1 MPQRVILDAM
11 IPRADFGLLS
21 DHDQAQQT
29 LRDFPIANLERDSS
43 VRLLL
48 RKPDFQRETNHWSP
62 EQLATFIASFLDGEL
77 IPSLIL
83 WRAPVHIFVIDGG
96 HRLSA
101 LRAWMEDDYGDGAI
115 SRDFYG
121 GDLSNHQK
129 QMASRARNLIE
140 RRIGRYTTVRAHVGS
155 TNLDG
160 IQTRR
165 VGNLVTRALDLQWV
179 PGNAEVAEVS
189 FFKIN
194 SQGTPLDDVESMLLR
209 NRKKAIAIASRAVL
223 RAGTGHKY
231 WSAFSGEN
239 QAKVVEFAKQFSEI
253 LFDPE
258 IASQPIK
265 TLDLPMGG
273 STSPIDAL
281 ALLIDFLAIAS
292 SRQTTS
298 RNVEMEND
306 DADGSDT
313 IETLRLAKEIAVRI
327 VGNDS
332 PSLGLHPAVYFYN
345 ERGVHSRH
353 LFLGMVRLITD
364 KVRNND
370 DGWFQRFTRVRGK
383 LEHYLIE
390 NKGVINQLFANVN
403 RDARVLKVRDMINS
417 LVTQLSRGKEFG
429 IAELF
434 ESVGFSGT
442 ILDIQRNP
450 SRAGFTRETKSQV
463 FLKTALTTTPKCPY
477 CGELLYPLKSISY
490 DHRVPI
496 SAGGPS
502 TVANAQ
508 LMHPYCNSLK
518 GNEATP

>member
-11 IPRADFGLLS
+11 IPRADFGMLQ
-21 DHDQAQQT
+21 DHDSGQQ
-29 LRDFPIANLERDSS
+29 LIRDFPIANLESTS
-43 VRLLL
+43 GVRRLL

-62 EQLATFIASFLDGEL
+62 EQLTTFIASFLDGEL

-83 WRAPVHIFVIDGG
+83 WRAPAHIFVIDGG

-121 GDLSNHQK
+121 GDIPGHQK
-129 QMASRARNLIE
+129 QVAVRSRALVE
-140 RRIGRYTTVRAHVGS
+140 RRVGRYTDLKASVGAA
-155 TNLDG
+155 N
-160 IQTRR
+160 IEPARVRR

-179 PGNAEVAEVS
+179 PGNADVAEVS

-194 SQGTPLDDVESMLLR
+194 SQGTPLDDVEEMILR
-209 NRKKAIAIASRAVL
+209 NRRKAMAIASRAVL

-231 WSAFSGEN
+231 WSTFSENN
-239 QAKVVEFAKQFSEI
+239 QARVEELAAQFSSI

-258 IASQPIK
+258 VGPQPIR

-273 STSPIDAL
+273 STSPVDAL

-292 SRQTTS
+292 SRQAAS
-298 RNVEMEND
+298 RNIETEVD
-306 DADGSDT
+306 DPDGGDT
-313 IETLRLAKEIAVRI
+313 INTLRLAKDIAVRV

-353 LFLGMVRLITD
+353 MFLGMVQLITD

-370 DGWFQRFTRVRGK
+370 DGWFRKFTEVRME
-383 LEHYLIE
+383 LEEYLIK
-390 NKGVINQLFANVN
+390 NKAIVNQLFANVN
-403 RDARVLKVRDMINS
+403 RDSRVLKVRDMINA
-417 LVTQLSRGKEFG
+417 LVSHLSTKKPFG
-429 IAELF
+429 IDELF
-434 ESVGFSGT
+434 ASVGFSGT

-450 SRAGFTRETKSQV
+450 TRPGFTRETKSQV
-463 FLKTALTTTPKCPY
+463 FLRTALTTTPKCPF
-477 CGELLYPLKSISY
+477 CGGLLYPLKSISY
-490 DHRVPI
+490 DHKVPL
-496 SAGGPS
+496 SEGGPS

-508 LMHPYCNSLK
+508 LMHPYCNSIK
-518 GNEATP
+518 GSQIPL